1 MQYKKESEQQQ
12 PATSAYVGVENIP
25 NKGSEG
31 KAVREEKGQSGKDTD
46 LEDNA
51 DDQ

>member
-1 MQYKKESEQQQ
+1 MQYKKDIENK

-31 KAVREEKGQSGKDTD
+31 KASREEKGQTGKDTD
-46 LEDNA
+46 LEENA
-51 DDQ
+51 EDQ